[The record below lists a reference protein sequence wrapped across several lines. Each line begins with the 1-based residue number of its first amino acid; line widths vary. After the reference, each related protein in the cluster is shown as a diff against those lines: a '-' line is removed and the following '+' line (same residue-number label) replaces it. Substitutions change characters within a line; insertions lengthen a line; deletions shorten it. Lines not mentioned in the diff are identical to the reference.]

1 MKSAL
6 LNTSIITSVGTFEIH
21 DISLQE
27 AKEIINKNEFQSYI
41 GHEST
46 AQILTSLLEKE
57 VSMDRTTFEQQTW
70 QQALVFKLN
79 GRAPEG
85 VILSIAE
92 IEAMG
97 YKFQLLTKIS
107 D

>member
-1 MKSAL
+1 
-6 LNTSIITSVGTFEIH
+6 
-21 DISLQE
+21 
-27 AKEIINKNEFQSYI
+27 
-41 GHEST
+41 
-46 AQILTSLLEKE
+46 
-57 VSMDRTTFEQQTW
+57 MDRTPFEQQTG

>member
-1 MKSAL
+1 MKLAL

-21 DISLQE
+21 DITLEE

-57 VSMDRTTFEQQTW
+57 VIMDRTPFEQQIG

-79 GRAPEG
+79 GRPEEG
-85 VILSIAE
+85 KILTAE
-92 IEAMG
+92 EIHQIG
-97 YKFQLLTKIS
+97 FKFQLLTKIS

>member
-1 MKSAL
+1 MKLAL

-21 DISLQE
+21 DITLEE

-57 VSMDRTTFEQQTW
+57 VIMDRTPFEQQTG

-79 GRAPEG
+79 GRPEEG
-85 VILSIAE
+85 KILTAE
-92 IEAMG
+92 EIHQIG
-97 YKFQLLTKIS
+97 FKFQLLTKIS